1 MLSSVTD
8 DTFDVLEGTLL
19 FVSPVTSRVTITPN
33 WTSQPSPTPSVTPP
47 APELAPLIPGH
58 ASASSPLRNG
68 AKSTGTIRPKAGAF
82 SEHVIPP
89 RLARQ
94 MDS

>member
-1 MLSSVTD
+1 M
-8 DTFDVLEGTLL
+8 G
-19 FVSPVTSRVTITPN
+19 VTSRVTITPN
-33 WTSQPSPTPSVTPP
+33 WTSQPSPMPSVTPP

-82 SEHVIPP
+82 QEHVIYLGQFGYWIPGVP
-89 RLARQ
+89 DIPFTFGHLCLLP
-94 MDS
+94 S